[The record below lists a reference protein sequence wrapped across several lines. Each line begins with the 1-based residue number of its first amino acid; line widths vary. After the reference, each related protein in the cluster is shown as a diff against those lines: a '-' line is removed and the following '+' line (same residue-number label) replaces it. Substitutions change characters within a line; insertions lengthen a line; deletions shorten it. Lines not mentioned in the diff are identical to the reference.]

1 MRFLTSDEVKRLSTA
16 EAAKYCNALR
26 NFLVKTVSVTGG
38 HLASNLGIA
47 EISVALVRS
56 LSLPEEKIVYDTGH
70 QSYIH
75 KLLTG
80 RGEDFSSLRSFGG
93 ISGFPRRE
101 ESEFDAFG
109 TGHSG
114 TGISA
119 ALGFAKANRL
129 LGKKDFTVAVI
140 GDGSFTGGMVFEAL
154 NNVSP
159 HDRLIIILNDNG
171 MSIGKSVGALKGAL
185 NRMRTSGYYKFKDG
199 VQNALESIP
208 LVGKELADVAKKAK
222 DTVKKSALPM
232 GNLFEQYGL
241 HYFGPANGNN
251 LETVEF
257 LLSEAKK
264 KNGPSIIHLCTKK
277 GKGLAEAEK
286 DPSRFH
292 GLSPKRGEKTESS
305 SPSFSKVFGDTLC
318 RLGKED
324 ERIVAITAA
333 MADGV
338 GLGEFSKKFPQR
350 FFDVGIAEEHAVTF
364 AAGLAAAGL
373 RPCFAVYST
382 FFQRAYD
389 QLLHDAALQKL
400 PITVCLDR
408 AGVSGEDG
416 STHHGLFD
424 VAMTLPIP
432 GVKIYAPTTE
442 KEMERALKSA
452 FEEKEVSS
460 VIRYPKGNVSPII
473 ENAFP
478 FENEIEKKDFG
489 IDPKICVVSYGR
501 TLEACL
507 QAAEALSQKGISV
520 RVIRFGML
528 KGYDETLLSSL
539 FPENA
544 KLLLVEE
551 GMEEGGFAQSLFI
564 QLIAMGLSFEKT
576 KILAVRETF
585 VPHGSQ
591 KELLKLLC
599 LDKDT
604 IEKELIQLAKA

>member
-1 MRFLTSDEVKRLSTA
+1 MRFLTSDEVKRLSAA

-26 NFLVKTVSVTGG
+26 SFLVKTVSVTGG

-47 EISVALVRS
+47 EISMALVRS
-56 LSLPEEKIVYDTGH
+56 FRLPEEKIVYDTGH

-80 RGEDFSSLRSFGG
+80 RGEAFSSLRSFGG

-101 ESEFDAFG
+101 ESVFDAFG

-154 NNVSP
+154 NNVDP
-159 HDRLIIILNDNG
+159 RDRLIIILNDNG

-185 NRMRTSGYYKFKDG
+185 NRMRTRGYYRFKDG
-199 VQNALESIP
+199 VQTALESIP
-208 LVGKELADVAKKAK
+208 LVGKELAEVAKKAK

-241 HYFGPANGNN
+241 HYFGPANGND

-264 KNGPSIIHLCTKK
+264 KSGPSIIHLCTKK

-292 GLSPKRGEKTESS
+292 GLSPKKNGAVEKSG
-305 SPSFSKVFGDTLC
+305 PSFSALFGDTLC
-318 RLGKED
+318 KLGETD

-338 GLGEFSKKFPQR
+338 GLGDFAKKFPQR
-350 FFDVGIAEEHAVTF
+350 FFDVGIAEEHALTF

-373 RPCFAVYST
+373 VPCFAVYST
-382 FFQRAYD
+382 FFQRAFD
-389 QLLHDAALQKL
+389 QLLHDAALQKI
-400 PITVCLDR
+400 PVTVCLDR
-408 AGVSGEDG
+408 AGISGEDG

-432 GVKIYAPTTE
+432 GVKIYAPCTQ
-442 KEMERALKSA
+442 KEMETALKRA
-452 FEEKEVSS
+452 FEEKEASS
-460 VIRYPKGNVSPII
+460 VIRYPKGEVSPVI

-478 FENEIEKKDFG
+478 FEREMEKKDFG
-489 IDPKICVVSYGR
+489 KDPEIIVVSYGR
-501 TLEACL
+501 TLENCL
-507 QAAEALSQKGISV
+507 LAAEAVSQRGV
-520 RVIRFGML
+520 PTRVIRFGML
-528 KGYDETLLSSL
+528 KGFDEALLPSL

-551 GMEEGGFAQSLFI
+551 GMEEGGFSQSLL
-564 QLIAMGLSFEKT
+564 QKLCKT
-576 KILAVRETF
+576 GILVKTAKILAIREAF

-591 KELLKLLC
+591 KELLKHC
-599 LDKDT
+599 GLDKDA
-604 IEKELIQLAKA
+604 IEKELIRIAEA

>member
-1 MRFLTSDEVKRLSTA
+1 MRFLTTEEVRRLA
-16 EAAKYCNALR
+16 PGEAARYCNALR
-26 NFLVKTVSVTGG
+26 AFLVKTVSKTGG

-47 EISVALVRS
+47 EISMALVRAF
-56 LSLPEEKIVYDTGH
+56 SLPEEKIIYDTGH

-80 RGEDFSSLRSFGG
+80 RGEAFSTLRSFGG

-119 ALGFAKANRL
+119 ALGFAKAKRL

-154 NNVSP
+154 NNIDP

-185 NRMRTSGYYKFKDG
+185 NRMRTRGYYKFKDG
-199 VQNALESIP
+199 VQTALESIP
-208 LVGKELADVAKKAK
+208 LVGKELAEVAKKAK

-264 KNGPSIIHLCTKK
+264 KNGPSIIHLCTRK

-292 GLSPKRGEKTESS
+292 GLSPASGEKKEKSG
-305 SPSFSKVFGDTLC
+305 PSFSTVFGNTLC
-318 RLGKED
+318 GLAEEN

-338 GLGEFSKKFPQR
+338 GLGEFSEKFPQR

-364 AAGLAAAGL
+364 AAGIAAAGFA
-373 RPCFAVYST
+373 PCFAVYST

-408 AGVSGEDG
+408 AGISGEDG

-432 GVKIYAPTTE
+432 GVKIYAPCTQR
-442 KEMERALKSA
+442 EMETALKSA
-452 FEEKEVSS
+452 FEEKEACS
-460 VIRYPKGNVSPII
+460 VIRYPKGEVSSIV

-478 FENEIEKKDFG
+478 LEKEVEKKDFG
-489 IDPKICVVSYGR
+489 EDPKIAVVSYGR
-501 TLEACL
+501 TLENCL
-507 QAAEALSQKGISV
+507 SAAEAVSQKGISV

-528 KGYDETLLSSL
+528 KGFDEALLPEL
-539 FPENA
+539 FPKDA
-544 KLLLVEE
+544 TLLLVEE
-551 GMEEGGFAQSLFI
+551 GVEEGGFAQSLLQRLCKTGI
-564 QLIAMGLSFEKT
+564 RFEAA
-576 KILAVRETF
+576 KILAVKEAF

-591 KELLKLLC
+591 KELLKLC
-599 LDKDT
+599 GLDKDA
-604 IEKELIQLAKA
+604 IEKELICLAKA

>member
-1 MRFLTSDEVKRLSTA
+1 MRFLTSDEVKRLSPE

-26 NFLVKTVSVTGG
+26 AFLIKSVSVTGG

-47 EISVALVRS
+47 EISLALVRC
-56 LSLPEEKIVYDTGH
+56 LSLPEEKVIYDTGH

-80 RGEDFSSLRSFGG
+80 RGADFASLRSFGG

-154 NNVSP
+154 NNISP

-185 NRMRTSGYYKFKDG
+185 NRMRTRGYYKFKGD
-199 VQNALESIP
+199 VQTALESIP
-208 LVGKELADVAKKAK
+208 LVGKELAEVAKKAK

-241 HYFGPANGNN
+241 HYFGPANGND
-251 LETVEF
+251 LGTVEF
-257 LLSEAKK
+257 LLQEAKK
-264 KNGPSIIHLCTKK
+264 KNGPSLIHLCTKK
-277 GKGLAEAEK
+277 GKGLPEAEK
-286 DPSRFH
+286 NPSRFH
-292 GLSPKRGEKTESS
+292 GLSPAKKEKKESQGL
-305 SPSFSKVFGDTLC
+305 SFSKIFGDTLC
-318 RLGKED
+318 RLGEED
-324 ERIVAITAA
+324 EKIVAITAA
-333 MADGV
+333 MEDGV
-338 GLGEFSKKFPQR
+338 GLGDFAKKFPHR

-373 RPCFAVYST
+373 KPCFAVYST
-382 FFQRAYD
+382 FFQRSYD

-408 AGVSGEDG
+408 AGISGEDG

-442 KEMERALKSA
+442 KELESALKKA
-452 FEEKEVSS
+452 FAETESPS
-460 VIRYPKGNVSPII
+460 VIRYPKGETSLFT
-473 ENAFP
+473 EEAFP
-478 FENEIEKKDFG
+478 LECEIEKKDFG
-489 IDPKICVVSYGR
+489 SDPKICVVSYGR
-501 TLEACL
+501 TLENCL
-507 QAAEALSQKGISV
+507 KAAENALAEGISA

-528 KGYDETLLSSL
+528 KGYSPLFLSQYI
-539 FPENA
+539 PQNA

-551 GMEEGGFAQSLFI
+551 GIEEGGFGQSLLC
-564 QLIAMGLSFEKT
+564 QLAEENISLNQT
-576 KILAVRETF
+576 KILAVRESF

-591 KELLKLLC
+591 KELLKLC
-599 LDKDT
+599 GLDTDA
-604 IEKELIQLAKA
+604 IEKELKHLAET

>member
-1 MRFLTSDEVKRLSTA
+1 MRFLTRDEVKRLSTA

-47 EISVALVRS
+47 EISMALVRT

-70 QSYIH
+70 QSYVH

-80 RGEDFSSLRSFGG
+80 RGEAFSSLRSLGG

-129 LGKKDFTVAVI
+129 FGKKDFTVAVI

-171 MSIGKSVGALKGAL
+171 MSISKSVGALKGAL
-185 NRMRTSGYYKFKDG
+185 NRMRTRGYYKFKDG
-199 VQNALESIP
+199 VQNVLESIP
-208 LVGKELADVAKKAK
+208 LVGKELAEAAKIAK

-241 HYFGPANGNN
+241 HYFGPANGND

-257 LLSEAKK
+257 LLREAKK
-264 KNGPSIIHLCTKK
+264 KNGPSLIHLCTKK

-286 DPSRFH
+286 DPGRFH
-292 GLSPKRGEKTESS
+292 GLSPKSGEKKEAT

-324 ERIVAITAA
+324 KRIVAITAA

-338 GLGEFSKKFPQR
+338 GLGEFAEKFPDR

-382 FFQRAYD
+382 FFQRAFD

-442 KEMERALKSA
+442 KEMETALKNSL
-452 FEEKEVSS
+452 EEKESPS
-460 VIRYPKGNVSPII
+460 VIRYPKGNLSSVIR
-473 ENAFP
+473 NAFP
-478 FENEIEKKDFG
+478 FEKEIEKKDFG
-489 IDPKICVVSYGR
+489 TDPKICLVSYGR

-507 QAAEALSQKGISV
+507 QAAEALSEEGVSV

-528 KGYDETLLSSL
+528 KGFDETLLAPL

-544 KLLLVEE
+544 RLLLAEE
-551 GMEEGGFAQSLFI
+551 GMEEGGFSQSLLM
-564 QLIAMGLSFEKT
+564 QLSKSGLSFEKI
-576 KILAVRETF
+576 KILAVKETF

-591 KELLKLLC
+591 KELLKLLR
-599 LDKDT
+599 LDQDA
-604 IEKELIQLAKA
+604 IEKELIHLAKA